1 MRTEPTTSAQSYLR
15 LWLTHPGLTAVLM
28 VVGTG
33 IAILLREAVAAALLS
48 GLVVGLALS
57 GSV

>member
-1 MRTEPTTSAQSYLR
+1 MRTESTTRAPSYLR
-15 LWLTHPGLTAVLM
+15 WWLTHPGLAAGLM

-33 IAILLREAVAAALLS
+33 GAILLREAVAAALLS
-48 GLVVGLALS
+48 GLVVGFALS